1 MRDAAAW
8 GSALGPLSGLSLCC
22 LFSFLTLLAIL
33 SLLFIVLCVMGE
45 PWGLSVLGVWASRVC
60 TLGWPGQTDNLPVCW
75 GRKVGPIKRC
85 YSNYK

>member
-33 SLLFIVLCVMGE
+33 SLLFIVLCHGG
-45 PWGLSVLGVWASRVC
+45 WASWASGRLYLGVARTDRQPPC
-60 TLGWPGQTDNLPVCW
+60 LLGL
-75 GRKVGPIKRC
+75 
-85 YSNYK
+85 